1 MIYFDNSATSFYKP
15 EIVKQRVMVAL
26 EKFTANAGRS
36 GHKPSQD
43 VAEIVYD
50 TREMVKNFFGA
61 KNYEVIFTKN
71 CSEALN
77 LAILGTLKSGDHVI
91 TTMFEHN
98 SVLRPLEYLK
108 SKGVEVS
115 YLDCELKDLDTKIVS
130 HIKSNT
136 KMLITTAM
144 SNVTGDITNIER
156 LGLICEKYNII
167 YLVDGAQASG
177 HIDINLTDSY
187 VDMFTFSGH
196 KGLLSLTGVG
206 ALVVKKGTI
215 LSNILFGGT
224 GTESEKL
231 IQPQEFPEGYEVGTL
246 PIIPIVSL
254 NAGMSYIM
262 SNKTLIYDKEN
273 KLGNYFYKNLIDL
286 PFVDCYFS
294 DGDRNVFSFN
304 IKNMDCS
311 YVANKLDED
320 YSICV
325 RSGLHCAPLTHKF
338 LGTFSK
344 GGTVRVSIDFFNSK
358 AEIDRFVQ
366 ALIEIKHY

>member
-1 MIYFDNSATSFYKP
+1 M
-15 EIVKQRVMVAL
+15 
-26 EKFTANAGRS
+26 
-36 GHKPSQD
+36 
-43 VAEIVYD
+43 
-50 TREMVKNFFGA
+50 
-61 KNYEVIFTKN
+61 
-71 CSEALN
+71 
-77 LAILGTLKSGDHVI
+77 
-91 TTMFEHN
+91 
-98 SVLRPLEYLK
+98 
-108 SKGVEVS
+108 
-115 YLDCELKDLDTKIVS
+115 
-130 HIKSNT
+130 
-136 KMLITTAM
+136 
-144 SNVTGDITNIER
+144 
-156 LGLICEKYNII
+156 
-167 YLVDGAQASG
+167 
-177 HIDINLTDSY
+177 
-187 VDMFTFSGH
+187 
-196 KGLLSLTGVG
+196 
-206 ALVVKKGTI
+206 
-215 LSNILFGGT
+215 
-224 GTESEKL
+224 

>member
-215 LSNILFGGT
+215 LSNILLVEQGQ
-224 GTESEKL
+224 K
-231 IQPQEFPEGYEVGTL
+231 V
-246 PIIPIVSL
+246 
-254 NAGMSYIM
+254 
-262 SNKTLIYDKEN
+262 
-273 KLGNYFYKNLIDL
+273 
-286 PFVDCYFS
+286 
-294 DGDRNVFSFN
+294 RN
-304 IKNMDCS
+304 
-311 YVANKLDED
+311 
-320 YSICV
+320 
-325 RSGLHCAPLTHKF
+325 
-338 LGTFSK
+338 
-344 GGTVRVSIDFFNSK
+344 
-358 AEIDRFVQ
+358 
-366 ALIEIKHY
+366 